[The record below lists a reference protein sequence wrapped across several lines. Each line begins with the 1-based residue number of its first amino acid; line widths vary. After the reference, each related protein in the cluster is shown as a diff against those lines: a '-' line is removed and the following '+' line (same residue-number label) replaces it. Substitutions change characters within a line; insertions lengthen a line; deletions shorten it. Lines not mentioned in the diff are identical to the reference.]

1 MNKRMNELG
10 YTEQQIAEL
19 KAAAEACYFDLLRA
33 EYELEI
39 NKLQE
44 QQERK

>member
-1 MNKRMNELG
+1 MNELG

-33 EYELEI
+33 EYEMEI
-39 NKLQE
+39 IKLE
-44 QQERK
+44 QQLKRDVAD

>member
-1 MNKRMNELG
+1 MNELG

-33 EYELEI
+33 EYEMEI
-39 NKLQE
+39 SKLE
-44 QQERK
+44 QQLKRDVAD